1 LAERTLGSNGSGIKE
16 VFTEARQACR
26 MGMITEDTCDQFARR
41 SVDGFIADF
50 AGHNIVSELKKKI
63 IGKAN

>member
-1 LAERTLGSNGSGIKE
+1 LAKETLGSNGSGIKKI
-16 VFTEARQACR
+16 FTEARQTGR
-26 MGMITEDTCDQFARR
+26 MGMITEDTCDQFAGR